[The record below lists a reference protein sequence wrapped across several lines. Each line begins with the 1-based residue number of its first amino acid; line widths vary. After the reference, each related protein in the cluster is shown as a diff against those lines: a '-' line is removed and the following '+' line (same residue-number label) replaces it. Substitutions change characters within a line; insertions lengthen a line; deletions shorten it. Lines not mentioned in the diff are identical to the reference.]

1 MGWRPRLYIIHTST
15 PDLTTSYS
23 ILIEILFSRDEGMKP
38 MNAALGTKFR
48 KRNISHSRS
57 EEEEEVEPEE
67 VRNTAFIGPTVY
79 YPSDPK

>member
-1 MGWRPRLYIIHTST
+1 
-15 PDLTTSYS
+15 
-23 ILIEILFSRDEGMKP
+23 

-48 KRNISHSRS
+48 KFKKGIPHSRS